1 MTAGAGEDAATG
13 IRAAAEQI
21 MALGESSPRLAR
33 DPVNLP
39 IIENWVEAI
48 GDDNPVYVDA
58 EFAAAS
64 VHRGLVA
71 PPAMTQVWTMTGQR
85 RTNGG
90 SDPMSRMVSALEEAG
105 YTSVVATNADHVFH
119 RYLRPGERLEL
130 RVALVG
136 LTGPKR
142 TALGE
147 GWFFTTRHTWYSDGE
162 AVASMD
168 FRILKFR
175 PPGEQ
180 VQSARPASAQPE
192 LGFVMRPV
200 VSPDT
205 AFFWDGMAAGELRVQ
220 RCGQCGAL
228 RHPPGPLC
236 PSCGGFQR
244 GGYTVAAGTGT
255 VFSYVVHHHPPVPG
269 KKLPLVIALVEL
281 DEGVRV
287 LGEMTGVAPDQVGVG
302 MPVGIEFLRIDDELT
317 LPAWRP
323 ARRDA
328 GQAGLPGLPEMVI
341 DVTPTFVV
349 ASALATRDFT
359 PVHHDRDLAVANG
372 SKDIFLN
379 ILTDTGLVQRFLSQW
394 AGPESLVRE
403 ISIRLGV
410 PCYAGDTLTFSGR
423 VTERTAGQDGD
434 RCKVS
439 VTGRCGLGDHVVA
452 TALIDLPGSSA

>member
-85 RTNGG
+85 RTTGG

-162 AVASMD
+162 
-168 FRILKFR
+168 
-175 PPGEQ
+175 
-180 VQSARPASAQPE
+180 
-192 LGFVMRPV
+192 
-200 VSPDT
+200 
-205 AFFWDGMAAGELRVQ
+205 
-220 RCGQCGAL
+220 
-228 RHPPGPLC
+228 
-236 PSCGGFQR
+236 
-244 GGYTVAAGTGT
+244 
-255 VFSYVVHHHPPVPG
+255 
-269 KKLPLVIALVEL
+269 
-281 DEGVRV
+281 
-287 LGEMTGVAPDQVGVG
+287 
-302 MPVGIEFLRIDDELT
+302 
-317 LPAWRP
+317 
-323 ARRDA
+323 
-328 GQAGLPGLPEMVI
+328 
-341 DVTPTFVV
+341 
-349 ASALATRDFT
+349 
-359 PVHHDRDLAVANG
+359 
-372 SKDIFLN
+372 
-379 ILTDTGLVQRFLSQW
+379 
-394 AGPESLVRE
+394 
-403 ISIRLGV
+403 
-410 PCYAGDTLTFSGR
+410 
-423 VTERTAGQDGD
+423 
-434 RCKVS
+434 
-439 VTGRCGLGDHVVA
+439 
-452 TALIDLPGSSA
+452 